1 MQTTQATPNGAG
13 LVQHVT
19 GTSPTHIIRHK
30 HKRSR
35 ARNPPNYLPISP
47 APGPTTHTTP
57 MDRGSLEQKAAAE
70 ILAPISSEQLV
81 GINHFGSAA
90 AESPHINHRG
100 HRATSA
106 AMKCPNGDYKID
118 EP

>member
-35 ARNPPNYLPISP
+35 ARTPPIIRPISP
-47 APGPTTHTTP
+47 APGPTLTSTTP
-57 MDRGSLEQKAAAE
+57 MDRGSLEQKAAADKT
-70 ILAPISSEQLV
+70 ASSTV
-81 GINHFGSAA
+81 GMDHLSSAA
-90 AESPHINHRG
+90 ADSSFNHRG
-100 HRATSA
+100 HQATQ
-106 AMKCPNGDYKID
+106 AMKRPNGDYKLD